1 MSRTS
6 SPPASNPSG
15 GFGNRHL
22 PAICLTIAL
31 AIVTAKPVV
40 ADNTLLWFSDG
51 RPTPTARKATD
62 LLARASEDGLN
73 ANDYG
78 ADLLRNAVEN
88 AASGPAPANDVVIRL
103 ERALT
108 SATRRYLAD
117 LHFGRIDPQQLEENY
132 SGSSGTGFDPE
143 ALLISAIAD
152 GRLPEAVRRAQP
164 PLAQYLELR
173 EVLARYWLL
182 AGHPAWQKALPAP
195 ADGKL
200 QPGQPYVGIPVL
212 SQRLTVLGDLPANGV
227 PPARYEGRLVD
238 AVKSF
243 QGRHGL
249 TPDGVVGKGTLEQLN
264 VTPEARVRQLEL
276 ALERLRWTPLL
287 QASRAI
293 VVNIPE
299 FRVRAYEVR
308 DGKVELKVAMN
319 IIVGNAAKT
328 RTPVFDAEMR
338 FVEFSPYWN
347 VPPSIARGETLPK
360 LRREPGYF
368 DQQGFE
374 FVGRDGRVVSGFSE
388 ASLDAVQ
395 RGEMRIRQRPGAKN
409 ALGDIKFIFPNRDN
423 IYLHHTPT
431 PQLFKRDRRD
441 FSHGCIRVEEPVA
454 LAKFVLADEPEWTEE
469 RIVQAMTKGRSA
481 TLRLREPFPVVIA
494 YTTAVVRDGRIHFF
508 PDIYGQDK
516 ILDEALRQ
524 RSQSLS
530 ASNQME
536 IGAKSKH

>member
-1 MSRTS
+1 MSCNS
-6 SPPASNPSG
+6 SPPSSTRSG
-15 GFGNRHL
+15 PLATWHL
-22 PAICLTIAL
+22 AAICLTIAL
-31 AIVTAKPVV
+31 HIVSARPAV
-40 ADNTLLWFSDG
+40 AADTQLWFSDG
-51 RPTPTARKATD
+51 RPTATARKAAD
-62 LLARASEDGLN
+62 LLASAAEDGLN

-78 ADLLRNAVEN
+78 ADLLRNAIEN
-88 AASGPAPANDVVIRL
+88 AANGPSPDNDALIQL
-103 ERALT
+103 DRALT
-108 SATRRYLAD
+108 SATRRYLSD
-117 LHFGRIDPQQLEENY
+117 LHSGRIDPQQLEENY
-132 SGSSGTGFDPE
+132 SRVSGSGFDPD

-152 GRLPEAVRRAQP
+152 DRLPEAARSAQP
-164 PLAQYLELR
+164 PLAQYRELR
-173 EVLARYWLL
+173 EVLARYRLL
-182 AGHPAWQKALPAP
+182 TGNPAWQKALPPP

-200 QPGQPYVGIPVL
+200 QPGQTYPGIAVL
-212 SQRLTVLGDLPANGV
+212 SQRLKVLGDLPANGV

-238 AVKSF
+238 GVKSF
-243 QGRHGL
+243 QERHGL

-276 ALERLRWTPLL
+276 ALERLRWRPLL
-287 QASRAI
+287 ESSRSI
-293 VVNIPE
+293 EVNIPE
-299 FRVRAYEVR
+299 FRLRAYELR
-308 DGKVELKVAMN
+308 DGKIEMRASMN
-319 IIVGNAAKT
+319 IIVGNANKT
-328 RTPVFDAEMR
+328 RTPIFDAEMR

-347 VPPSIARGETLPK
+347 VPPSIARGETLPR

-374 FVGRDGRVVSGFSE
+374 FVGRDGKTVSGFSE

-395 RGEMRIRQRPGAKN
+395 RGEMRIRQRPGARN
-409 ALGDIKFIFPNRDN
+409 ALGDIKFVFPNSDN

-469 RIVQAMTKGRSA
+469 RIIQAMTKGRSA

-524 RSQSLS
+524 SSRSPS
-530 ASNQME
+530 ASNRMDL
-536 IGAKSKH
+536 GAKSNH

>member
-6 SPPASNPSG
+6 SPPASPHAG
-15 GFGNRHL
+15 RLGNCH
-22 PAICLTIAL
+22 PAAICLTIAL
-31 AIVTAKPVV
+31 AIVSATPAV
-40 ADNTLLWFSDG
+40 AANALLWFSDG
-51 RPTPTARKATD
+51 RPTATARKAAN
-62 LLARASEDGLN
+62 LLASAAEDGLN

-78 ADLLRNAVEN
+78 ADLLRNAIEN
-88 AASGPAPANDVVIRL
+88 AASGPAPANDVVIQL

-117 LHFGRIDPQQLEENY
+117 LHSGRIAPQQLDESY
-132 SGSSGTGFDPE
+132 SGTSRPGFDPD
-143 ALLISAIAD
+143 ALLIPAIAD
-152 GRLPEAVRRAQP
+152 DRLPEAVRSAQP

-173 EVLARYWLL
+173 EALARYRLL
-182 AGHPAWQKALPAP
+182 AGNPAWQKALPVP
-195 ADGKL
+195 ADVKL
-200 QPGQPYVGIPVL
+200 QPGQPYAGIAVL
-212 SQRLTVLGDLPANGV
+212 SQRLRVLGDLPANGV

-238 AVKSF
+238 GVKSF
-243 QGRHGL
+243 QARHGL

-264 VTPEARVRQLEL
+264 VPPEARVRQLEL

-287 QASRAI
+287 QASRSI
-293 VVNIPE
+293 EVNIPE
-299 FRVRAYEVR
+299 FRLRAYELR
-308 DGKVELKVAMN
+308 DGKIEMRASMN
-319 IIVGNAAKT
+319 IIVGNAART
-328 RTPVFDAEMR
+328 RTPIFDAEMR

-347 VPPSIARGETLPK
+347 VPPSIAKGETLPR

-374 FVGRDGRVVSGFSE
+374 FVDSNGRVVGGFSE

-395 RGEMRIRQRPGAKN
+395 RGQMRIRQRPGARN
-409 ALGDIKFIFPNRDN
+409 ALGDIKFVFPNPDN

-431 PQLFKRDRRD
+431 PHLFKRDRRD

-481 TLRLREPFPVVIA
+481 TLQLREPFPVVIA

-524 RSQSLS
+524 RSQSPS
-530 ASNQME
+530 AFNQIE
-536 IGAKSKH
+536 IGAKSNY

>member
-1 MSRTS
+1 MSRTQS
-6 SPPASNPSG
+6 LPASAPSG
-15 GFGNRHL
+15 RFGNYRL
-22 PAICLTIAL
+22 SAIYLTIGL
-31 AIVTAKPVV
+31 AIVSARP
-40 ADNTLLWFSDG
+40 AIAANTLLWFSDG
-51 RPTPTARKATD
+51 RPTATARKAAD
-62 LLARASEDGLN
+62 LLASAAEDGLN

-78 ADLLRNAVEN
+78 ADLLRNAIEN
-88 AASGPAPANDVVIRL
+88 AASGPAPANDTVIQL
-103 ERALT
+103 ERSLT

-117 LHFGRIDPQQLEENY
+117 LHYGRIDPRQLDENY
-132 SGSSGTGFDPE
+132 SGVSRPGFDPE
-143 ALLISAIAD
+143 VLLISAIAD
-152 GRLPEAVRRAQP
+152 DRLPEAVRSAQP
-164 PLAQYLELR
+164 QLAQYHELR
-173 EVLARYWLL
+173 EVLARYRLL
-182 AGHPAWQKALPAP
+182 VGNPAWLKALPTP

-200 QPGQPYVGIPVL
+200 QPGQTYAGIAVL
-212 SQRLTVLGDLPANGV
+212 SQRLKVLGDLPANGA

-243 QGRHGL
+243 QERHGL

-287 QASRAI
+287 QAPRAI

-308 DGKVELKVAMN
+308 DGKVEVKVAMN
-319 IIVGNAAKT
+319 IIVGNANKT
-328 RTPVFDAEMR
+328 RTPIFAAEMQY
-338 FVEFSPYWN
+338 VEFSPYWN

-374 FVGRDGRVVSGFSE
+374 FVGRDGRVVSGYSE
-388 ASLDAVQ
+388 ASLDAVE
-395 RGEMRIRQRPGAKN
+395 RGEMRIRQRPGARN

-454 LAKFVLADEPEWTEE
+454 LAKFVLAAEPEWTEE

-524 RSQSLS
+524 RAQFPG
-530 ASNQME
+530 ASNRIE
-536 IGAKSKH
+536 IGAKSNH

>member
-1 MSRTS
+1 MSCNS
-6 SPPASNPSG
+6 SPPASPPAG
-15 GFGNRHL
+15 RFGNCHL
-22 PAICLTIAL
+22 SAICLAIAL
-31 AIVTAKPVV
+31 AIVSARP
-40 ADNTLLWFSDG
+40 AFAANTLLWFSDG

-62 LLARASEDGLN
+62 LLASAAEDGLN

-78 ADLLRNAVEN
+78 ADLLRNAIEN
-88 AASGPAPANDVVIRL
+88 AANGPSPDNDALIQL
-103 ERALT
+103 DRALT

-117 LHFGRIDPQQLEENY
+117 LHSGRIDPQQLEENY
-132 SGSSGTGFDPE
+132 SRVSWSGFDPD

-152 GRLPEAVRRAQP
+152 DRLPEAARSAQP
-164 PLAQYLELR
+164 PLAQYRELR
-173 EVLARYWLL
+173 EVLARYRVLT
-182 AGHPAWQKALPAP
+182 GNPAWQKALPPP

-200 QPGQPYVGIPVL
+200 QPGQTYPGIAVL
-212 SQRLTVLGDLPANGV
+212 SQRLKVLGDLPANGV

-238 AVKSF
+238 GVKSF
-243 QGRHGL
+243 QERHAL

-276 ALERLRWTPLL
+276 ALERLRWRPLL
-287 QASRAI
+287 ESSRSI
-293 VVNIPE
+293 EVNIPE
-299 FRVRAYEVR
+299 FRLRAYELR
-308 DGKVELKVAMN
+308 DGKIEMRASMN
-319 IIVGNAAKT
+319 IIVGNANKT
-328 RTPVFDAEMR
+328 RTPIFDAEMR

-374 FVGRDGRVVSGFSE
+374 FVGRDGKTVSGFSE

-395 RGEMRIRQRPGAKN
+395 RGEMRIRQRPGARN
-409 ALGDIKFIFPNRDN
+409 ALGDIKFVFPNSDN

-516 ILDEALRQ
+516 ILAEALRQ
-524 RSQSLS
+524 RSQSPS

-536 IGAKSKH
+536 IGAKSNP

>member
-6 SPPASNPSG
+6 SPPASPPAG
-15 GFGNRHL
+15 HFGKCLL
-22 PAICLTIAL
+22 PAICLTSAL
-31 AIVTAKPVV
+31 TIVSARP
-40 ADNTLLWFSDG
+40 AAANALLWFSDG
-51 RPTPTARKATD
+51 RPTPVARKATD
-62 LLARASEDGLN
+62 LLAGAAEDGLN

-78 ADLLRNAVEN
+78 ADLLKNAIES
-88 AASGPAPANDVVIRL
+88 AASGPPPANDKVIRL

-117 LHFGRIDPQQLEENY
+117 LRSGRIDPQQLNENY
-132 SGSSGTGFDPE
+132 SGVSGPGIDPD

-152 GRLPEAVRRAQP
+152 DRLPEAARSAQP

-173 EVLARYWLL
+173 EALARYRLL
-182 AGHPAWQKALPAP
+182 AGNPAWLKALPVP

-200 QPGQPYVGIPVL
+200 QPGQTYAGIPIL
-212 SQRLTVLGDLPANGV
+212 SQRLKALGDLPANGV

-238 AVKSF
+238 AIKSF
-243 QGRHGL
+243 QERHGL

-264 VTPEARVRQLEL
+264 ATPEFRVRQIEL
-276 ALERLRWTPLL
+276 ALERLRWTPLP

-308 DGKVELKVAMN
+308 DGQVEMKVTMN

-328 RTPVFDAEMR
+328 RTPIFDAEMR
-338 FVEFSPYWN
+338 FIEFSPYWN
-347 VPPSIARGETLPK
+347 VPPSIARGETLPR

-374 FVGRDGRVVSGFSE
+374 FVSRDGKVVSGFSE

-395 RGEMRIRQRPGAKN
+395 RGEMRIRQRPGARN
-409 ALGDIKFIFPNRDN
+409 ALGDIKFVFPNSDN

-454 LAKFVLADEPEWTEE
+454 LAKFVLADEPDWTEE

-508 PDIYGQDK
+508 PDIYGRDK
-516 ILDEALRQ
+516 TLDEALRQ

-530 ASNQME
+530 ASSLVE
-536 IGAKSKH
+536 IGVKSKY

>member
-1 MSRTS
+1 MSCNS
-6 SPPASNPSG
+6 SPPASPPAG
-15 GFGNRHL
+15 RFGNCHL
-22 PAICLTIAL
+22 SAICLAIAL
-31 AIVTAKPVV
+31 AIVSARP
-40 ADNTLLWFSDG
+40 AFAANTLLWFSDG

-62 LLARASEDGLN
+62 LLASAAEDGLN

-78 ADLLRNAVEN
+78 ADLLRNAIEN
-88 AASGPAPANDVVIRL
+88 AANGPSPDNDALIQL
-103 ERALT
+103 DRALT
-108 SATRRYLAD
+108 SATRRYLSD
-117 LHFGRIDPQQLEENY
+117 LHSGRIDPQQLEENY
-132 SGSSGTGFDPE
+132 SRVSWSGFDPD

-152 GRLPEAVRRAQP
+152 DRLPEAARSAQP
-164 PLAQYLELR
+164 PLAQYRELR
-173 EVLARYWLL
+173 EVLARYRVLT
-182 AGHPAWQKALPAP
+182 GNPAWQKALPPP

-200 QPGQPYVGIPVL
+200 QPGQTYPGIAVL
-212 SQRLTVLGDLPANGV
+212 SQRLKVLGDLPANGV

-238 AVKSF
+238 GVKSF
-243 QGRHGL
+243 QERHAL

-276 ALERLRWTPLL
+276 ALERLRWRPLL
-287 QASRAI
+287 ESSRSI
-293 VVNIPE
+293 EVNIPE
-299 FRVRAYEVR
+299 FRLRAYELR
-308 DGKVELKVAMN
+308 DGKIEMRASMN
-319 IIVGNAAKT
+319 IIVGNANKT
-328 RTPVFDAEMR
+328 RTPIFDAEMR

-374 FVGRDGRVVSGFSE
+374 FVGRDGKTVSGFSE

-395 RGEMRIRQRPGAKN
+395 RGEMRIRQRPGARN
-409 ALGDIKFIFPNRDN
+409 ALGDIKFVFPNSDN

-524 RSQSLS
+524 RSQSPS

-536 IGAKSKH
+536 IGAKSNY

>member
-1 MSRTS
+1 MSRTPS
-6 SPPASNPSG
+6 LPASPPAG
-15 GFGNRHL
+15 RFGRWHL
-22 PAICLTIAL
+22 PAICLAIGL
-31 AIVTAKPVV
+31 AIVSAEPAV
-40 ADNTLLWFSDG
+40 AADTLPWFNDG

-62 LLARASEDGLN
+62 LLASAAEDGLN
-73 ANDYG
+73 PNDYG
-78 ADLLRNAVEN
+78 ADLLRNAIEN
-88 AASGPAPANDVVIRL
+88 AASGPAPASDTVIQL
-103 ERALT
+103 ERSLT
-108 SATRRYLAD
+108 SATRRYLSD
-117 LHFGRIDPQQLEENY
+117 LHSGRIDPQQLEENY
-132 SGSSGTGFDPE
+132 SRVSGSGFDPD

-152 GRLPEAVRRAQP
+152 DRLPEAARSAQP
-164 PLAQYLELR
+164 QLAQYRELR
-173 EVLARYWLL
+173 EVLARYRLL
-182 AGHPAWQKALPAP
+182 AGNPAWLKALPAP

-200 QPGQPYVGIPVL
+200 QPGQTYAGIPVL
-212 SQRLTVLGDLPANGV
+212 SQRLKVLGDMPADGV

-238 AVKSF
+238 GVKSF
-243 QGRHGL
+243 QERHGL

-276 ALERLRWTPLL
+276 ALERLRWRPLL
-287 QASRAI
+287 ESSRSI
-293 VVNIPE
+293 EVNIPE
-299 FRVRAYEVR
+299 FRLRAYELR
-308 DGKVELKVAMN
+308 DGKIEMRASMN
-319 IIVGNAAKT
+319 IIVGNANKT
-328 RTPVFDAEMR
+328 RTPIFDAEMR

-347 VPPSIARGETLPK
+347 VPPSIARGETLPR

-374 FVGRDGRVVSGFSE
+374 FVGRDGKTVSGFSE

-395 RGEMRIRQRPGAKN
+395 RGEMRIRQRPGARN
-409 ALGDIKFIFPNRDN
+409 ALGDIKFVFPNPDN

-454 LAKFVLADEPEWTEE
+454 LAKFVLADEPEWAEE

-516 ILDEALRQ
+516 ILAEALRQ
-524 RSQSLS
+524 RSQSPS

-536 IGAKSKH
+536 IGEKSNP

>member
-1 MSRTS
+1 MLGIA
-6 SPPASNPSG
+6 PAG
-15 GFGNRHL
+15 
-22 PAICLTIAL
+22 A
-31 AIVTAKPVV
+31 
-40 ADNTLLWFSDG
+40 ADTLRWFSDG
-51 RPTPTARKATD
+51 RPTATARKAVD
-62 LLARASEDGLN
+62 LLSSAAEDGLD

-78 ADLLRNAVEN
+78 AEFLRNAIES
-88 AASGPAPANDVVIRL
+88 AANGPVPGNDSLLRIDQ
-103 ERALT
+103 ALT

-117 LHFGRIDPQQLEENY
+117 LRSGRIDPQQLAENHGGA
-132 SGSSGTGFDPE
+132 SGPGFDPD
-143 ALLISAIAD
+143 ALLNSAIAD
-152 GRLPEAVRRAQP
+152 DRLAEAARGAQP
-164 PLAQYLELR
+164 PLAQYRELR
-173 EVLARYWLL
+173 EALARYRLL
-182 AGHPAWQKALPAP
+182 AGNPAWHRALPPP
-195 ADGKL
+195 AEGKL
-200 QPGQPYVGIPVL
+200 QPGRAYPGIAVL
-212 SQRLTVLGDLPANGV
+212 GQRLKLLGDLPANGA

-238 AVKSF
+238 GVRSF
-243 QGRHGL
+243 QERHGL

-276 ALERLRWTPLL
+276 ALERLRWTPLPP
-287 QASRAI
+287 ASRAI

-308 DGKVELKVAMN
+308 DGKVEVKAAMN
-319 IIVGNAAKT
+319 VIVGNAAKT
-328 RTPVFDAEMR
+328 RTPIFDAEMQ

-395 RGEMRIRQRPGAKN
+395 RGEMRIRQRPGRRN
-409 ALGDIKFIFPNRDN
+409 ALGDIKFVFPNSDN

-431 PQLFKRDRRD
+431 PHLFKRDRRD

-524 RSQSLS
+524 RAPSPG
-530 ASNQME
+530 AFNRIA
-536 IGAKSKH
+536 IGAKSNY

>member
-1 MSRTS
+1 MPRTP
-6 SPPASNPSG
+6 SPPASPPAG
-15 GFGNRHL
+15 RFGKWHL
-22 PAICLTIAL
+22 SAILLTIAL
-31 AIVTAKPVV
+31 AIVSAKP
-40 ADNTLLWFSDG
+40 ALAANALLWFSDG
-51 RPTPTARKATD
+51 RPTATARKAAD
-62 LLARASEDGLN
+62 LLASAAEDGLN

-78 ADLLRNAVEN
+78 ADLLRNAIEN
-88 AASGPAPANDVVIRL
+88 AASGPAPANDTVIQL
-103 ERALT
+103 ERSLT

-117 LHFGRIDPQQLEENY
+117 LHYGRIDPRQLDENY
-132 SGSSGTGFDPE
+132 SGVSRPGFDPE
-143 ALLISAIAD
+143 VLLISAIAD
-152 GRLPEAVRRAQP
+152 DRLPEAVRSAQP
-164 PLAQYLELR
+164 QLAQYHELR
-173 EVLARYWLL
+173 EVLARYRLL
-182 AGHPAWQKALPAP
+182 AGDPAWLKALPTP

-200 QPGQPYVGIPVL
+200 QPGQTYAGIAVL
-212 SQRLTVLGDLPANGV
+212 SQRLKVLGDLPANGA

-243 QGRHGL
+243 QERHGL

-287 QASRAI
+287 QAPRAV

-308 DGKVELKVAMN
+308 DGKVEVKVAMN
-319 IIVGNAAKT
+319 IIVGNANKT
-328 RTPVFDAEMR
+328 RTPIFAAEMQY
-338 FVEFSPYWN
+338 VEFSPYWN

-374 FVGRDGRVVSGFSE
+374 FVGRDGRVVSGYSE
-388 ASLDAVQ
+388 ASLDAVE
-395 RGEMRIRQRPGAKN
+395 RGEMRIRQRPGARN

-469 RIVQAMTKGRSA
+469 RIIQAMTKGRSA

-494 YTTAVVRDGRIHFF
+494 YTTAVARDGRIHFF

-516 ILDEALRQ
+516 ILDEGLRQ
-524 RSQSLS
+524 RAQTPS
-530 ASNQME
+530 AFNRIE
-536 IGAKSKH
+536 IGAKSNY

>member
-6 SPPASNPSG
+6 SPPARTPTG
-15 GFGNRHL
+15 RFGRWHL
-22 PAICLTIAL
+22 SAICLSIGL
-31 AIVTAKPVV
+31 AIVSIRPSV
-40 ADNTLLWFSDG
+40 AADTLLWFSDG
-51 RPTPTARKATD
+51 RPTATARKAAD
-62 LLARASEDGLN
+62 LLASAAEDGLN

-78 ADLLRNAVEN
+78 ADLLRNAIEN
-88 AASGPAPANDVVIRL
+88 AASGHAPANDTVIQL
-103 ERALT
+103 ERSLT

-117 LHFGRIDPQQLEENY
+117 LHYGRIDPQQLGEKY
-132 SGSSGTGFDPE
+132 SGVSGQRSDPDTW
-143 ALLISAIAD
+143 LISAIAD
-152 GRLPEAVRRAQP
+152 DRLPEAVRSVKPQ
-164 PLAQYLELR
+164 LAQYHELR
-173 EVLARYWLL
+173 EVLARYRQLV
-182 AGHPAWQKALPAP
+182 GNPAWQKALPVP

-200 QPGQPYVGIPVL
+200 QPGQPYAGISIL
-212 SQRLTVLGDLPANGV
+212 NLRLKVLGDLPANGV
-227 PPARYEGRLVD
+227 LPTLYEGRLVD
-238 AVKSF
+238 SVKSF
-243 QGRHGL
+243 QERHGL

-287 QASRAI
+287 QAPRAI

-308 DGKVELKVAMN
+308 DGKVEMKVAMN
-319 IIVGNAAKT
+319 IIVGNASKT
-328 RTPVFDAEMR
+328 RTPIYDAEMR

-347 VPPSIARGETLPK
+347 VPPSIARDETLPK
-360 LRREPGYF
+360 LRREPSYF

-374 FVGRDGRVVSGFSE
+374 FVGRDGKVVSGYSE

-395 RGEMRIRQRPGAKN
+395 RGEMRIRQKPGARN
-409 ALGDIKFIFPNRDN
+409 ALGDIKFIFPNNDN

-481 TLRLREPFPVVIA
+481 TLRLKEPFPVVIA
-494 YTTAVVRDGRIHFF
+494 YSTAVFRDGRIHFF

-516 ILDEALRQ
+516 VLDDALARH
-524 RSQSLS
+524 SQSLR

-536 IGAKSKH
+536 IGLKSNH

>member
-1 MSRTS
+1 MAPISCEM
-6 SPPASNPSG
+6 PS
-15 GFGNRHL
+15 
-22 PAICLTIAL
+22 
-31 AIVTAKPVV
+31 KMQ
-40 ADNTLLWFSDG
+40 
-51 RPTPTARKATD
+51 PTA
-62 LLARASEDGLN
+62 
-73 ANDYG
+73 
-78 ADLLRNAVEN
+78 LLRTNDAVIQL
-88 AASGPAPANDVVIRL
+88 D
-103 ERALT
+103 RALT
-108 SATRRYLAD
+108 SATRRYLSD
-117 LHFGRIDPQQLEENY
+117 LHSGRIDPQQLEENY
-132 SGSSGTGFDPE
+132 SRVSGSGFDPD

-152 GRLPEAVRRAQP
+152 DRLPEAARSAQP
-164 PLAQYLELR
+164 PLAQYRELR
-173 EVLARYWLL
+173 EVLARYRLL
-182 AGHPAWQKALPAP
+182 TGNPAWQKALPPP

-200 QPGQPYVGIPVL
+200 QPGQTYPGIAVL
-212 SQRLTVLGDLPANGV
+212 SQRLKVLGDLPANGV

-238 AVKSF
+238 GVKSF
-243 QGRHGL
+243 QERHGL

-276 ALERLRWTPLL
+276 ALERLRWRPLL
-287 QASRAI
+287 ESSRSI
-293 VVNIPE
+293 EVNIPE
-299 FRVRAYEVR
+299 FRLRAYELR
-308 DGKVELKVAMN
+308 DGKIEMRASMN
-319 IIVGNAAKT
+319 IIVGNANKT
-328 RTPVFDAEMR
+328 RTPIFDAEMR

-347 VPPSIARGETLPK
+347 VPPSIARGETLPR

-374 FVGRDGRVVSGFSE
+374 FVGRDGKTVSGYSE

-395 RGEMRIRQRPGAKN
+395 RGEMRIRQRPGARN
-409 ALGDIKFIFPNRDN
+409 ALGDIKFVFPNSDN

-524 RSQSLS
+524 RSQSPS

-536 IGAKSKH
+536 IGAKSNH

>member
-6 SPPASNPSG
+6 SPPASTPAGS
-15 GFGNRHL
+15 FGRCL
-22 PAICLTIAL
+22 LRAICLTSAL
-31 AIVTAKPVV
+31 AIVGAKP
-40 ADNTLLWFSDG
+40 AAAANNLLWFSEG
-51 RPTPTARKATD
+51 RPTPVARKATD
-62 LLARASEDGLN
+62 LLAGAAEDGLN
-73 ANDYG
+73 AHDYG
-78 ADLLRNAVEN
+78 ADLLRNAIDN
-88 AASGPAPANDVVIRL
+88 AASGPAPASDTVIQL

-108 SATRRYLAD
+108 AATRRYLAD
-117 LHFGRIDPQQLEENY
+117 LRSGRIDPQQLDENY
-132 SGSSGTGFDPE
+132 NGASGPGIDPD
-143 ALLISAIAD
+143 ALLVSAVAD
-152 GRLPEAVRRAQP
+152 DRLPEAARSAQP
-164 PLAQYLELR
+164 PLAQYVELR
-173 EVLARYWLL
+173 EALARYRLL
-182 AGHPAWQKALPAP
+182 AGNPAWLKPLPLP

-200 QPGQPYVGIPVL
+200 QPGQTYAGIPVL
-212 SQRLTVLGDLPANGV
+212 NQRLKALGDLPANGA

-243 QGRHGL
+243 QERHGL

-264 VTPEARVRQLEL
+264 VPPEFRVRQIEL

-287 QASRAI
+287 PASRAI

-308 DGKVELKVAMN
+308 DGKVEMKVAMN

-328 RTPVFDAEMR
+328 RTPIFDAEMR

-347 VPPSIARGETLPK
+347 VPPSIARGETLPR

-388 ASLDAVQ
+388 SSLDAVQ
-395 RGEMRIRQRPGAKN
+395 RGEMRIRQRPGARN
-409 ALGDIKFIFPNRDN
+409 ALGDIKFIFPNPDN

-454 LAKFVLADEPEWTEE
+454 LAKFVLADEPDWTEE

-494 YTTAVVRDGRIHFF
+494 YTTAVVRDGRIRFF
-508 PDIYGQDK
+508 PDIYGHDR

-530 ASNQME
+530 ASRVME
-536 IGAKSKH
+536 IGVKSNH

>member
-1 MSRTS
+1 MSCNS
-6 SPPASNPSG
+6 SPPSSTRSG
-15 GFGNRHL
+15 PLATWHL
-22 PAICLTIAL
+22 AAICLTIAL
-31 AIVTAKPVV
+31 QIVSARPAV
-40 ADNTLLWFSDG
+40 AADTLLWFSDG
-51 RPTPTARKATD
+51 RPTATARKAAD
-62 LLARASEDGLN
+62 LLASAAEDGLN

-78 ADLLRNAVEN
+78 ADLLRNAIEN
-88 AASGPAPANDVVIRL
+88 AANGPSPDNDALIQL
-103 ERALT
+103 DWALT
-108 SATRRYLAD
+108 SATRRYLSD
-117 LHFGRIDPQQLEENY
+117 LHSGRIDPQQLEENY
-132 SGSSGTGFDPE
+132 SRVSWSGFDPD

-152 GRLPEAVRRAQP
+152 DRLPEAARSAQP
-164 PLAQYLELR
+164 PLAQYRELR
-173 EVLARYWLL
+173 EVLARYRVLT
-182 AGHPAWQKALPAP
+182 GNPAWQKALPPP

-200 QPGQPYVGIPVL
+200 QPGQTYPGIAVL
-212 SQRLTVLGDLPANGV
+212 SQRLKVLGDLPANGV

-238 AVKSF
+238 GVKSF
-243 QGRHGL
+243 QERHAL

-276 ALERLRWTPLL
+276 ALERLRWRPLL
-287 QASRAI
+287 ESSRSI
-293 VVNIPE
+293 EVNIPE
-299 FRVRAYEVR
+299 FRLRAYELR
-308 DGKVELKVAMN
+308 DGKIEMRASMN
-319 IIVGNAAKT
+319 IIVGNANKT
-328 RTPVFDAEMR
+328 RTPIFDAEMR

-374 FVGRDGRVVSGFSE
+374 FVGRDGKTVSGFSE

-395 RGEMRIRQRPGAKN
+395 RGEMRIRQRPGARN
-409 ALGDIKFIFPNRDN
+409 ALGDIKFVFPNSDN

-524 RSQSLS
+524 RSQSPS

-536 IGAKSKH
+536 IGAKSNY